1 MAPSSELAGPQEQPP
16 QSTPHIRTSPD
27 VNKGVRPF
35 EEVVNDHSAAVL
47 RICRALVGPDRA
59 EDAWSETFL
68 AALRAY
74 PRLDAKANVRAWLLT
89 IARNKAIDEL
99 RRSRRQIPTD
109 PLPERPSPSRVGDW
123 RSDLHE
129 ALSAL
134 TERQRTAVVGH
145 HLAGLPYVEI
155 AEILH
160 CTPAAARR
168 AGADGLAALRLSYQE
183 ST

>member
-1 MAPSSELAGPQEQPP
+1 
-16 QSTPHIRTSPD
+16 
-27 VNKGVRPF
+27 
-35 EEVVNDHSAAVL
+35 
-47 RICRALVGPDRA
+47 
-59 EDAWSETFL
+59 EDAWSATIL

-74 PRLDAKANVRAWLLT
+74 PRLDAKANVRAWLLA
-89 IARNKAIDEL
+89 IARDKASDEL
-99 RRSRRQIPTD
+99 RRYRREIAPD
-109 PLPERPSPSRVGDW
+109 PLPHRPRPSPAGDW
-123 RSDLHE
+123 RTDPHE